1 MELKREREEVKL
13 IEIVVSEGMGKGGE
27 REV

>member
-13 IEIVVSEGMGKGGE
+13 IEIVVSGGMGKEGE

>member
-13 IEIVVSEGMGKGGE
+13 IEIVVSGCMGKEGE